1 MSSQSPQ
8 PLAARLEGVPG
19 LANSAAYITLVI
31 GYLLGIL
38 LARHLTV
45 GNFLAF
51 SAAHLLYVATLWLLI
66 RYEQTSRPVVL
77 ALLMLA
83 LFVWTVLSGL
93 LAFTGLYWDWLLYLV
108 TTALYFTTLRIRPA
122 LLLTLFLYGVQALN
136 LAWLNQWNWS
146 ANTLSNLAT
155 LVPAFAFVAAF
166 SLIMVL
172 HRQQKE
178 RAEQLLQEVE
188 QSKRDLEAAHAQLSQ
203 YAEQVEELSIARERT
218 RIAREMHDTLGHYL
232 TILNVQLETV
242 SKLQERD
249 PARAAAEIAEA
260 RHVAAQSM
268 QELRNAITA
277 LRLTGSTV
285 ASLPEALTQLAREFQ
300 RAAGETEL
308 TLDLETE
315 LPPLSPELQ
324 VMLYRAAQ
332 EALTNVRKHA
342 QASKVL
348 MRLRYEDEWLELL
361 VLDNGA
367 GLAPADTMVHEDN
380 KPPASGGFGLIGL
393 RERAELLGGKVSA
406 GPASPSGFRITV
418 RARVPAAPAAAPGV
432 QPELAQKEAV

>member
-8 PLAARLEGVPG
+8 ALAARLEIVSG

-51 SAAHLLYVATLWLLI
+51 TAVQVLYVATLWLLT
-66 RYEQTSRPVVL
+66 RYEQTCRPVVL
-77 ALLMLA
+77 TLLMLA
-83 LFVWTVLSGL
+83 LFVWTVISGL

-108 TTALYFTTLRIRPA
+108 TTALYFTSLRIRTA
-122 LLLTLFLYGVQALN
+122 LLATTLLYGVLALN

-146 ANTLSNLAT
+146 VGMLSNLAT

-166 SLIMVL
+166 SLMMSL

-188 QSKRDLEAAHAQLSQ
+188 QSKRELEAAHAQLSR

-277 LRLTGSTV
+277 LRLTGSATI
-285 ASLPEALTQLAREFQ
+285 SLPEALAQLAREFQ

-308 TLDLETE
+308 TLDLETT
-315 LPPLSPELQ
+315 LPLASPELQ

-348 MRLRYEDEWLELL
+348 VRLRYDDEWLELL
-361 VLDNGA
+361 VLDNGSGSVPA
-367 GLAPADTMVHEDN
+367 APMADGDG

-393 RERAELLGGKVSA
+393 RERAELLGGEVSA
-406 GPASPSGFRITV
+406 GPASPLGFRVTV
-418 RARVPAAPAAAPGV
+418 RARVPSAPAAAS
-432 QPELAQKEAV
+432 QAQLLAAQKGAR